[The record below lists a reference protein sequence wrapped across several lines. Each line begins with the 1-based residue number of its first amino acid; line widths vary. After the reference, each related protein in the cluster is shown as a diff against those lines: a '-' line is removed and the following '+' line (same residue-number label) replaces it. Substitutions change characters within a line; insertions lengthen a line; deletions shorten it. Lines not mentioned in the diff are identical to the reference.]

1 MKRLI
6 LFAAIGFALAVS
18 TVNAQPITGTPFLSN
33 VDPNGANI
41 TYANAWTSLNY
52 TFTQTPTGLELS
64 GPGGGGSFGQLTYTL
79 PANQLTTPNAA
90 DIFLNF
96 SYTLNSGTPLGG
108 IQEVLGLTDSGN
120 ATDYYFSGY
129 VTPHLGVNAFSVPI
143 VQGNLGDIQAGDP
156 ITKVNLQLDP
166 ANMSGNFDLTF
177 NTIALSTVPEP
188 ATLGIGMMSVGL
200 LALRRR
206 RNAKA

>member
-18 TVNAQPITGTPFLSN
+18 TVKAQPITGTTYLSN
-33 VDPNGANI
+33 INPNGANI

-52 TFTQTPTGLELS
+52 TFTQTATGLEVA
-64 GPGGGGSFGQLTYTL
+64 GPGGSGSFGQLTYTL
-79 PANQLTTPNAA
+79 PSNQLTTPSSA
-90 DIFLNF
+90 DTLLDF
-96 SYTLNSGTPLGG
+96 SYTLNSGTPVGG
-108 IQEVLGLTDSGN
+108 IQEVLGLTDSGG

-129 VTPHLGVNAFSVPI
+129 VTPQPGLNSFSVPL

-156 ITKVNLQLDP
+156 ITSVNLQLDP
-166 ANMSGNFDLTF
+166 ANMQGNYDITF
-177 NTIALSTVPEP
+177 NTIDLASVPEP
-188 ATLGIGMMSVGL
+188 ATIGIGAMSVGL